1 MYFINNKYYLKQLLW
16 LLNEEKKFYANYT
29 NYTNYTNLLS
39 INQDYINNV
48 YNLIMLLEK

>member
-16 LLNEEKKFYANYT
+16 LLSEEKNFYANYN
-29 NYTNYTNLLS
+29 NYNNKLS

-48 YNLIMLLEK
+48 YNLIILLEK

>member
-29 NYTNYTNLLS
+29 NYTNL
-39 INQDYINNV
+39 ININEDYINNV
-48 YNLIMLLEK
+48 YNLIMLIEK

>member
-1 MYFINNKYYLKQLLW
+1 MYFIHNKYYLKQLLW
-16 LLNEEKKFYANYT
+16 LLNEEKKFYANYA
-29 NYTNYTNLLS
+29 NYTNSLS

>member
-16 LLNEEKKFYANYT
+16 LLNEEKKFYNNYT
-29 NYTNYTNLLS
+29 NYTNVLS